1 MEPEHEVLIVDD
13 NPADIRLL
21 EIALQEVDPSIR
33 VRSLPNGE
41 KALDYMFRRGP
52 YKHVTQPDLVL
63 LDLNL
68 PKMDGHEVLRVLK
81 RNDETRFVP
90 VVVLTSSLAQSD
102 VDAAFTAGANSY
114 MVKRYDVDATV
125 ESMRT
130 LARVWLYGSKCPA

>member
-1 MEPEHEVLIVDD
+1 MEPEYEVLIVDD
-13 NPADIRLL
+13 HPADIRLL
-21 EIALQEVDPSIR
+21 EIALREVDPAIR
-33 VRSLPNGE
+33 VRSVTDGE

-52 YKHVTQPDLVL
+52 YKLAPTPDLVL

-90 VVVLTSSLAQSD
+90 VVVLTSSLAPSD
-102 VDAAFTAGANSY
+102 VDAAFSAGANSY
-114 MVKRYDVDATV
+114 VVKRYDVDATV

-130 LARVWLYGSKCPA
+130 LARVWLYGSRCPA